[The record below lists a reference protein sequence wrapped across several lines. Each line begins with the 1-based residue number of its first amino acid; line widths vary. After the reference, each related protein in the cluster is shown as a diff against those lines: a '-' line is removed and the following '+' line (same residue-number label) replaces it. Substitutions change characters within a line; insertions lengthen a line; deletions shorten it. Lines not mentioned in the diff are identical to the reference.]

1 MEGIKRVFDKVENF
15 VINLCAVCLA
25 AIILVIVYQ
34 VIARR
39 LNIATSGTEEL
50 ARYCYVLFVFL
61 LWPIA
66 AKRGQDLRIT
76 VVFDLLSNRVREII
90 MGVFQIFMA
99 GFSAVC
105 VYSIFLNIQNTMK
118 NGTTLSSNTWL
129 PLSVIYIIVAVGLV
143 LTLLANL
150 LRAALLFMGQEHVMT
165 QQEENEAE
173 MAAESA
179 KLAAELE
186 KNGGAGQ

>member
-1 MEGIKRVFDKVENF
+1 MEKIRHIFDKVEDF
-15 VINLCAVCLA
+15 VINICAVFLV
-25 AIILVIVYQ
+25 AIIVVIMYQ

-39 LNIATSGTEEL
+39 LDIATSGTEEL

-76 VVFDLLSNRVREII
+76 VIFDLFSVRVREII

-99 GFSAVC
+99 GFSGVC
-105 VYSIFLNIQNTMK
+105 VYSIYLNIQNAVK
-118 NGTTLSSNTWL
+118 NNTVLPSNTWV
-129 PLSVIYIIVAVGLV
+129 PLSAVFILILVALV

-150 LRAALLFMGQEHVMT
+150 LRAALLFMGQEHVRT

-173 MAAESA
+173 MMAESA
-179 KLAAELE
+179 KIAEEL
-186 KNGGAGQ
+186 KKGGAEV

>member
-1 MEGIKRVFDKVENF
+1 MT
-15 VINLCAVCLA
+15 
-25 AIILVIVYQ
+25 YQ

-76 VVFDLLSNRVREII
+76 VVFDLLPNRVREII

-179 KLAAELE
+179 KLAAELK